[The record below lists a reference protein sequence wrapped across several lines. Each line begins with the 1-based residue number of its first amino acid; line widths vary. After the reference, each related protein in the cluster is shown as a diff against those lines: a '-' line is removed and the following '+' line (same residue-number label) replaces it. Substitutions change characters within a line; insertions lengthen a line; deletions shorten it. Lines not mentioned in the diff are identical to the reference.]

1 MVDIIIPVYNALDTL
16 ELAVTSALMQGD
28 VRILLVDDGS
38 TDGTARLC
46 DELAHHP
53 RIAVIHQQ
61 NRGVSAARNAGLQ
74 AAASEWLTFLDADD
88 VLLPDAIGHLLALA
102 GDSQAIQGLVT
113 RSEAPDVPECTVQT
127 LSSRDMLDLALRNPT
142 VHLHTH
148 GWLLRREICNER
160 FNESLR
166 LGEDGEWMM
175 RVPARHENRCAGA
188 GEHLLLPFASGFG
201 GAQRGRRGARISAN
215 AHGGTANIKLFG
227 HAGCG
232 STVPLDAPAADADAR
247 GGAGG
252 RLSRR
257 AAPVRGDS
265 PLVPGSVPRGFAPCA
280 VAAAVKGAGGAAD
293 AAVRAVS
300 AGTAGDSDSAQAES
314 AGVCIGRKRIKI
326 GSDFSQQD
334 VLRTARGKSAVTC
347 GLSRAERPHPSLRR
361 RFHQLESHGT
371 SALARR

>member
-74 AAASEWLTFLDADD
+74 ATASEWLTFLDADD
-88 VLLPDAIGHLLALA
+88 VLLPDAIGNLLALA

-113 RSEAPDVPECTVQT
+113 RSEAPGVPECAVQT

-175 RVPARHENRCAGA
+175 RVLRGA
-188 GEHLLLPFASGFG
+188 KTVALAQVNTYCYHLRADSAVHSAADVVREYLRTLTAAQPTLNYLDIPDAAAQYRLMHLLLMLTHGVVQEGGFRDG
-201 GAQRGRRGARISAN
+201 LRQCGAICRLCREAFRADLRR
-215 AHGGTANIKLFG
+215 
-227 HAGCG
+227 
-232 STVPLDAPAADADAR
+232 
-247 GGAGG
+247 
-252 RLSRR
+252 
-257 AAPVRGDS
+257 VRW
-265 PLVPGSVPRGFAPCA
+265 LPRS
-280 VAAAVKGAGGAAD
+280 K
-293 AAVRAVS
+293 
-300 AGTAGDSDSAQAES
+300 AQAVQS
-314 AGVCIGRKRIKI
+314 
-326 GSDFSQQD
+326 SS
-334 VLRTARGKSAVTC
+334 SAVLT
-347 GLSRAERPHPSLRR
+347 
-361 RFHQLESHGT
+361 
-371 SALARR
+371 ALP

>member
-53 RIAVIHQQ
+53 RIAVIHQR
-61 NRGVSAARNAGLQ
+61 NHGVSAARNAGLQ

-88 VLLPDAIGHLLALA
+88 VLLPDAIGNLLALA

-175 RVPARHENRCAGA
+175 RV
-188 GEHLLLPFASGFG
+188 L
-201 GAQRGRRGARISAN
+201 RGAKTVSLAQVNTYCYHCGRIRRCTARQMWC
-215 AHGGTANIKLFG
+215 ANI
-227 HAGCG
+227 CE
-232 STVPLDAPAADADAR
+232 R
-247 GGAGG
+247 
-252 RLSRR
+252 SRR
-257 AAPVRGDS
+257 H
-265 PLVPGSVPRGFAPCA
+265 
-280 VAAAVKGAGGAAD
+280 
-293 AAVRAVS
+293 
-300 AGTAGDSDSAQAES
+300 
-314 AGVCIGRKRIKI
+314 
-326 GSDFSQQD
+326 
-334 VLRTARGKSAVTC
+334 
-347 GLSRAERPHPSLRR
+347 SRY
-361 RFHQLESHGT
+361 
-371 SALARR
+371 

>member
-53 RIAVIHQQ
+53 RIEVIHQQ

-88 VLLPDAIGHLLALA
+88 VLLPDAIGPLLALA

-113 RSEAPDVPECTVQT
+113 RSGASNVPECTVQT

-148 GWLLRREICNER
+148 GWLLRREICNEK

-175 RVPARHENRCAGA
+175 RVLRGA
-188 GEHLLLPFASGFG
+188 KTVSLAQVNTYCYHLRADSAVHSASDVVREYLRTLTAAQSTLNYLDMPDAAAQYRLMHLLLMLT
-201 GAQRGRRGARISAN
+201 
-215 AHGGTANIKLFG
+215 HGGFRDGLRQCRAIRRLCREAFRADLRRVRWLPRSKAQAVLLMLR
-227 HAGCG
+227 CG
-232 STVPLDAPAADADAR
+232 MYPLA
-247 GGAGG
+247 
-252 RLSRR
+252 RR
-257 AAPVRGDS
+257 AILIRRRQNQQA
-265 PLVPGSVPRGFAPCA
+265 CA
-280 VAAAVKGAGGAAD
+280 L
-293 AAVRAVS
+293 
-300 AGTAGDSDSAQAES
+300 AES
-314 AGVCIGRKRIKI
+314 AI
-326 GSDFSQQD
+326 
-334 VLRTARGKSAVTC
+334 
-347 GLSRAERPHPSLRR
+347 
-361 RFHQLESHGT
+361 
-371 SALARR
+371 

>member
-88 VLLPDAIGHLLALA
+88 VLLPDAIGNLLALA

-113 RSEAPDVPECTVQT
+113 RSEAPDVPECTVQI

-175 RVPARHENRCAGA
+175 QVLRGA
-188 GEHLLLPFASGFG
+188 KTVALAQVNTYCYHLRADSAVHSASDVVREYLRTLTAAQPTLNYLDMPDAAAQYRLVHLLLMLTHGVVQEGGFRDG
-201 GAQRGRRGARISAN
+201 LRQCGAIRRLCREAFRADLRRVRWLPRSKAQ
-215 AHGGTANIKLFG
+215 AVLLMLR
-227 HAGCG
+227 CG
-232 STVPLDAPAADADAR
+232 LYPLA
-247 GGAGG
+247 
-252 RLSRR
+252 RR
-257 AAPVRGDS
+257 AILIRRRQNQQA
-265 PLVPGSVPRGFAPCA
+265 CA
-280 VAAAVKGAGGAAD
+280 
-293 AAVRAVS
+293 S
-300 AGTAGDSDSAQAES
+300 AES
-314 AGVCIGRKRIKI
+314 AI
-326 GSDFSQQD
+326 
-334 VLRTARGKSAVTC
+334 
-347 GLSRAERPHPSLRR
+347 
-361 RFHQLESHGT
+361 
-371 SALARR
+371 

>member
-88 VLLPDAIGHLLALA
+88 VLLPDAIGNLLALA

-113 RSEAPDVPECTVQT
+113 RSEAPDVPECTVQI

-175 RVPARHENRCAGA
+175 RVLRGA
-188 GEHLLLPFASGFG
+188 KTVSLAQVNTYCYHLRADSAVHSAADVVREYLRTLTTAQPTLNYLDMPDAAAQYRLMHLLLMLTHGVVQEGGFRDG
-201 GAQRGRRGARISAN
+201 LRQCREIRRLCREAFRADLRRVRWLPRSKAQAVLLMLR
-215 AHGGTANIKLFG
+215 
-227 HAGCG
+227 CG
-232 STVPLDAPAADADAR
+232 LYPLA
-247 GGAGG
+247 
-252 RLSRR
+252 RR
-257 AAPVRGDS
+257 AILIRRRQNQP
-265 PLVPGSVPRGFAPCA
+265 
-280 VAAAVKGAGGAAD
+280 
-293 AAVRAVS
+293 
-300 AGTAGDSDSAQAES
+300 
-314 AGVCIGRKRIKI
+314 GVCVGRKRNII
-326 GSDFSQQD
+326 GRDFSRQD

-347 GLSRAERPHPSLRR
+347 GLSRAGRPYPSRRR

>member
-53 RIAVIHQQ
+53 RIAVIHQW
-61 NRGVSAARNAGLQ
+61 NHGVSAARNAGLQ

-88 VLLPDAIGHLLALA
+88 VLLPDAIGNLLTLA

-127 LSSRDMLDLALRNPT
+127 LPSRDMLDLALRNPT

-175 RVPARHENRCAGA
+175 RVLRGTKTVARAQVNAYCY
-188 GEHLLLPFASGFG
+188 HLRAD
-201 GAQRGRRGARISAN
+201 SAV
-215 AHGGTANIKLFG
+215 H
-227 HAGCG
+227 
-232 STVPLDAPAADADAR
+232 SAADV
-247 GGAGG
+247 
-252 RLSRR
+252 
-257 AAPVRGDS
+257 VR
-265 PLVPGSVPRGFAPCA
+265 
-280 VAAAVKGAGGAAD
+280 
-293 AAVRAVS
+293 
-300 AGTAGDSDSAQAES
+300 E
-314 AGVCIGRKRIKI
+314 
-326 GSDFSQQD
+326 
-334 VLRTARGKSAVTC
+334 
-347 GLSRAERPHPSLRR
+347 
-361 RFHQLESHGT
+361 
-371 SALARR
+371 

>member
-88 VLLPDAIGHLLALA
+88 VLLPDAIGNLLTLA

-113 RSEAPDVPECTVQT
+113 RSEAPDVPQCTVQT
-127 LSSRDMLDLALRNPT
+127 LPSRDMLDLALRNPT

-175 RVPARHENRCAGA
+175 RVLRGTKTVARAQVNAYCYHLPADTARTAASAAPPAPLTAAATAHGANPRGTLPGTSGESPRTGAARRESRPPAPPRASASAAGA
-188 GEHLLLPFASGFG
+188 SSGTVLPRPACPNSLML
-201 GAQRGRRGARISAN
+201 A
-215 AHGGTANIKLFG
+215 
-227 HAGCG
+227 
-232 STVPLDAPAADADAR
+232 VPP
-247 GGAGG
+247 
-252 RLSRR
+252 
-257 AAPVRGDS
+257 
-265 PLVPGSVPRGFAPCA
+265 
-280 VAAAVKGAGGAAD
+280 
-293 AAVRAVS
+293 
-300 AGTAGDSDSAQAES
+300 
-314 AGVCIGRKRIKI
+314 
-326 GSDFSQQD
+326 
-334 VLRTARGKSAVTC
+334 
-347 GLSRAERPHPSLRR
+347 
-361 RFHQLESHGT
+361 
-371 SALARR
+371 

>member
-53 RIAVIHQQ
+53 RIEVIHQR

-113 RSEAPDVPECTVQT
+113 RSEASNVPECTVQT

-148 GWLLRREICNER
+148 GWLLRWEICNEQ

-175 RVPARHENRCAGA
+175 RVLRGA
-188 GEHLLLPFASGFG
+188 KTVSLAQVNTYCYHLRADSAVHSAADVVREYLRTLTAAQYRLMHLLLMLTHGVVREGGFRDG
-201 GAQRGRRGARISAN
+201 LRQCRAIRRLCREAFRADLRRVRWLPRSKAQAVLLMLRCR
-215 AHGGTANIKLFG
+215 LY
-227 HAGCG
+227 
-232 STVPLDAPAADADAR
+232 PLA
-247 GGAGG
+247 
-252 RLSRR
+252 RR
-257 AAPVRGDS
+257 AILIRRRQNQQA
-265 PLVPGSVPRGFAPCA
+265 CA
-280 VAAAVKGAGGAAD
+280 
-293 AAVRAVS
+293 S
-300 AGTAGDSDSAQAES
+300 AES
-314 AGVCIGRKRIKI
+314 A
-326 GSDFSQQD
+326 
-334 VLRTARGKSAVTC
+334 L
-347 GLSRAERPHPSLRR
+347 L
-361 RFHQLESHGT
+361 
-371 SALARR
+371 

>member
-88 VLLPDAIGHLLALA
+88 VLLPDAIGNLLALA

-175 RVPARHENRCAGA
+175 RVLRGA
-188 GEHLLLPFASGFG
+188 KTVSLAQLNTYCYHLRADSAVHSAADVVLEYLRTLTAAQPTLNYLDMPDAAAQYRLMHLLLMLKHRLRAKPKMLASLSIQKTAIMTMKITVTMIPALMIPVQILLTLILQALILQAILLTILLMTT
-201 GAQRGRRGARISAN
+201 AQLIIQRIM
-215 AHGGTANIKLFG
+215 
-227 HAGCG
+227 
-232 STVPLDAPAADADAR
+232 
-247 GGAGG
+247 
-252 RLSRR
+252 
-257 AAPVRGDS
+257 
-265 PLVPGSVPRGFAPCA
+265 
-280 VAAAVKGAGGAAD
+280 
-293 AAVRAVS
+293 
-300 AGTAGDSDSAQAES
+300 
-314 AGVCIGRKRIKI
+314 
-326 GSDFSQQD
+326 
-334 VLRTARGKSAVTC
+334 
-347 GLSRAERPHPSLRR
+347 
-361 RFHQLESHGT
+361 
-371 SALARR
+371 

>member
-1 MVDIIIPVYNALDTL
+1 
-16 ELAVTSALMQGD
+16 MQGD

-53 RIAVIHQQ
+53 RIEVIHQQ

-113 RSEAPDVPECTVQT
+113 RSEASNVPECTVQT

-148 GWLLRREICNER
+148 GWLLRWEICNEQ

-175 RVPARHENRCAGA
+175 RVLRGA
-188 GEHLLLPFASGFG
+188 KTVSLAQVNTYCYHLRADSAVHSAADVVREYLRTLTAAQPTLNYLDIPDAAAQYRLMHLLLMLTHGVVREGGFRDG
-201 GAQRGRRGARISAN
+201 LRQCRAIRRLCREAFRADLRRVRWLPRSKAQAVLLMLRCR
-215 AHGGTANIKLFG
+215 LY
-227 HAGCG
+227 
-232 STVPLDAPAADADAR
+232 PLA
-247 GGAGG
+247 
-252 RLSRR
+252 RR
-257 AAPVRGDS
+257 AILIRRRQNQQA
-265 PLVPGSVPRGFAPCA
+265 CA
-280 VAAAVKGAGGAAD
+280 
-293 AAVRAVS
+293 S
-300 AGTAGDSDSAQAES
+300 AES
-314 AGVCIGRKRIKI
+314 A
-326 GSDFSQQD
+326 
-334 VLRTARGKSAVTC
+334 L
-347 GLSRAERPHPSLRR
+347 L
-361 RFHQLESHGT
+361 
-371 SALARR
+371 

>member
-53 RIAVIHQQ
+53 RIEVIHQR
-61 NRGVSAARNAGLQ
+61 NHGVSAARNAGLQ

-127 LSSRDMLDLALRNPT
+127 LPSRDMLDLALRNPT

-175 RVPARHENRCAGA
+175 RVLRGTKTVARAQVNAYCY
-188 GEHLLLPFASGFG
+188 HLRADSAVHSAADVVREYLRTLTA
-201 GAQRGRRGARISAN
+201 AQPTLNCLTCRTR
-215 AHGGTANIKLFG
+215 H
-227 HAGCG
+227 
-232 STVPLDAPAADADAR
+232 TVPLDAPAADADAR

-252 RLSRR
+252 RLRDGLRQCGAIRRLCGKRSARICARVRWLPRSKAQAVLLMLRCGLYPLARR
-257 AAPVRGDS
+257 AILIR
-265 PLVPGSVPRGFAPCA
+265 R
-280 VAAAVKGAGGAAD
+280 
-293 AAVRAVS
+293 RQNQ
-300 AGTAGDSDSAQAES
+300 QAC
-314 AGVCIGRKRIKI
+314 GIGRKRNII
-326 GSDFSQQD
+326 GRDFSRQD

-347 GLSRAERPHPSLRR
+347 GLSRAGRPYPSLRR
-361 RFHQLESHGT
+361 RFHQLKVMGT

>member
-88 VLLPDAIGHLLALA
+88 VLLPDAIGNLLTLA

-113 RSEAPDVPECTVQT
+113 RSEAPDVPQCTVQT
-127 LSSRDMLDLALRNPT
+127 LPSRDMLDLALRNPT

-175 RVPARHENRCAGA
+175 LVLRGA
-188 GEHLLLPFASGFG
+188 KTVSLAQVNTYCYHLRADSAVHSAADVVREYLRTLTAAQYRLMHLLLMLTHGVVQEGGFRDG
-201 GAQRGRRGARISAN
+201 LRQCGAIRRLCREAFRADLRRVRWLPRSKAQ
-215 AHGGTANIKLFG
+215 AVLLMLR
-227 HAGCG
+227 CG
-232 STVPLDAPAADADAR
+232 LYPLA
-247 GGAGG
+247 
-252 RLSRR
+252 RR
-257 AAPVRGDS
+257 AILIRRRQNQQA
-265 PLVPGSVPRGFAPCA
+265 CA
-280 VAAAVKGAGGAAD
+280 
-293 AAVRAVS
+293 S
-300 AGTAGDSDSAQAES
+300 AES
-314 AGVCIGRKRIKI
+314 AI
-326 GSDFSQQD
+326 
-334 VLRTARGKSAVTC
+334 
-347 GLSRAERPHPSLRR
+347 
-361 RFHQLESHGT
+361 
-371 SALARR
+371 

>member
-113 RSEAPDVPECTVQT
+113 RSGASNVPECTVQT

-175 RVPARHENRCAGA
+175 RVLRGTKTVSLAQVNTYCYHLRADSAVHSAADVVREYLRTLTVAQPTLNYLDMPDAAAQYRLM
-188 GEHLLLPFASGFG
+188 HLLLMLTHGVVQEGGFRDG
-201 GAQRGRRGARISAN
+201 LRQCGAIRRLCREAFRADLRRVRWLPRSKAQ
-215 AHGGTANIKLFG
+215 AVLLMLR
-227 HAGCG
+227 CG
-232 STVPLDAPAADADAR
+232 LYPLA
-247 GGAGG
+247 
-252 RLSRR
+252 RR
-257 AAPVRGDS
+257 AILIRRRQNQQA
-265 PLVPGSVPRGFAPCA
+265 CA
-280 VAAAVKGAGGAAD
+280 L
-293 AAVRAVS
+293 
-300 AGTAGDSDSAQAES
+300 AES
-314 AGVCIGRKRIKI
+314 AI
-326 GSDFSQQD
+326 
-334 VLRTARGKSAVTC
+334 
-347 GLSRAERPHPSLRR
+347 
-361 RFHQLESHGT
+361 
-371 SALARR
+371 

>member
-16 ELAVTSALMQGD
+16 ELAVTSALMQGN

-88 VLLPDAIGHLLALA
+88 VLLPDAIGNLLALA

-113 RSEAPDVPECTVQT
+113 RSEAPDVSECTVQA
-127 LSSRDMLDLALRNPT
+127 LPSRDMLDLALRNPT

-175 RVPARHENRCAGA
+175 RVLRSAKTVSLAQVSTYCYHLRADSAVHSAADVVREYLRTLTAAQPTLNYLDMPDAAAQYRLM
-188 GEHLLLPFASGFG
+188 HLLLMLTHGVVQEGGFRDG
-201 GAQRGRRGARISAN
+201 LRQCGAIRRLCREAFRADLRRVRWLPRSKAQ
-215 AHGGTANIKLFG
+215 AVLLMLR
-227 HAGCG
+227 CG
-232 STVPLDAPAADADAR
+232 LYPLA
-247 GGAGG
+247 
-252 RLSRR
+252 RR
-257 AAPVRGDS
+257 AILIRRRQNQQA
-265 PLVPGSVPRGFAPCA
+265 CA
-280 VAAAVKGAGGAAD
+280 
-293 AAVRAVS
+293 S
-300 AGTAGDSDSAQAES
+300 AES
-314 AGVCIGRKRIKI
+314 AI
-326 GSDFSQQD
+326 
-334 VLRTARGKSAVTC
+334 
-347 GLSRAERPHPSLRR
+347 
-361 RFHQLESHGT
+361 
-371 SALARR
+371 

>member
-74 AAASEWLTFLDADD
+74 AAASEWLTF
-88 VLLPDAIGHLLALA
+88 IALA

-113 RSEAPDVPECTVQT
+113 RSETPDVPECTVQT

-175 RVPARHENRCAGA
+175 RVLRGA
-188 GEHLLLPFASGFG
+188 KTVSLAQVNTYCYHLRADSAVHSAADVVREYLRTLTAAQPTLNYLDMPDAAAQYRLMHLLLMLTHGVVQEGGFRDGLSQCGAIRRLCREAFRADLRRVRWLPRSKAQAVLLMLRCGMYPLARWAILIRCRQNQLACAS
-201 GAQRGRRGARISAN
+201 
-215 AHGGTANIKLFG
+215 
-227 HAGCG
+227 
-232 STVPLDAPAADADAR
+232 
-247 GGAGG
+247 
-252 RLSRR
+252 
-257 AAPVRGDS
+257 
-265 PLVPGSVPRGFAPCA
+265 
-280 VAAAVKGAGGAAD
+280 
-293 AAVRAVS
+293 
-300 AGTAGDSDSAQAES
+300 AES
-314 AGVCIGRKRIKI
+314 A
-326 GSDFSQQD
+326 
-334 VLRTARGKSAVTC
+334 L
-347 GLSRAERPHPSLRR
+347 
-361 RFHQLESHGT
+361 
-371 SALARR
+371 

>member
-88 VLLPDAIGHLLALA
+88 VLLPDAIGNLLTLA

-113 RSEAPDVPECTVQT
+113 RSEAPDVPQCTVQT
-127 LSSRDMLDLALRNPT
+127 LPSRDMLDLALRNPT

-175 RVPARHENRCAGA
+175 RVLHGAKTVALAQVNAYCYHCGRIRRCTARQTWC
-188 GEHLLLPFASGFG
+188 
-201 GAQRGRRGARISAN
+201 
-215 AHGGTANIKLFG
+215 ANI
-227 HAGCG
+227 CE
-232 STVPLDAPAADADAR
+232 R
-247 GGAGG
+247 
-252 RLSRR
+252 SRR
-257 AAPVRGDS
+257 H
-265 PLVPGSVPRGFAPCA
+265 
-280 VAAAVKGAGGAAD
+280 
-293 AAVRAVS
+293 
-300 AGTAGDSDSAQAES
+300 
-314 AGVCIGRKRIKI
+314 
-326 GSDFSQQD
+326 SQ
-334 VLRTARGKSAVTC
+334 
-347 GLSRAERPHPSLRR
+347 H
-361 RFHQLESHGT
+361 
-371 SALARR
+371 

>member
-1 MVDIIIPVYNALDTL
+1 MVNIIIPVYNALDTL

-88 VLLPDAIGHLLALA
+88 VLLPDAIGPLLALA

-113 RSEAPDVPECTVQT
+113 RSEASNVPECTVQT

-175 RVPARHENRCAGA
+175 RVLRGA
-188 GEHLLLPFASGFG
+188 KTVSLAQVNTYCYHLRADSAVHSASDVVREYLRTLTAAQSTLNYLDMPDAAAQYRLMHLLLTHGVVQEGGFRDG
-201 GAQRGRRGARISAN
+201 LRQCREIRRLCREAFRADLRRVRWLPRSKAQAVLLMLR
-215 AHGGTANIKLFG
+215 
-227 HAGCG
+227 CG
-232 STVPLDAPAADADAR
+232 MYPLA
-247 GGAGG
+247 
-252 RLSRR
+252 RR
-257 AAPVRGDS
+257 AILIRRRQNQLA
-265 PLVPGSVPRGFAPCA
+265 CA
-280 VAAAVKGAGGAAD
+280 
-293 AAVRAVS
+293 S
-300 AGTAGDSDSAQAES
+300 AES
-314 AGVCIGRKRIKI
+314 AI
-326 GSDFSQQD
+326 
-334 VLRTARGKSAVTC
+334 
-347 GLSRAERPHPSLRR
+347 
-361 RFHQLESHGT
+361 
-371 SALARR
+371 

>member
-102 GDSQAIQGLVT
+102 RDSQAIQGLVT
-113 RSEAPDVPECTVQT
+113 RSGASNVPECTVQT
-127 LSSRDMLDLALRNPT
+127 LSSHDMLDLALRNPT

-166 LGEDGEWMM
+166 LGDDAGAS
-175 RVPARHENRCAGA
+175 RRENRCAGA
-188 GEHLLLPFASGFG
+188 GEHLLLPFTGGFS

-215 AHGGTANIKLFG
+215 AHGGTVNIKLFG
-227 HAGCG
+227 HSGRG
-232 STVPLDAPAADADAR
+232 GTVPLDAPAADADAR

-257 AAPVRGDS
+257 AAPVQGDS
-265 PLVPGSVPRGFAPCA
+265 TPVPGSVPRGFAPCA
-280 VAAAVKGAGGAAD
+280 VAAAVKGAGGAAH
-293 AAVRAVS
+293 AAVQAVS
-300 AGTAGDSDSAQAES
+300 AGKAGDFDSAKAES
-314 AGVCIGRKRIKI
+314 AGVCFGGKCNIKEEIFHGRTCCGRREAN
-326 GSDFSQQD
+326 QQ
-334 VLRTARGKSAVTC
+334 
-347 GLSRAERPHPSLRR
+347 
-361 RFHQLESHGT
+361 
-371 SALARR
+371 